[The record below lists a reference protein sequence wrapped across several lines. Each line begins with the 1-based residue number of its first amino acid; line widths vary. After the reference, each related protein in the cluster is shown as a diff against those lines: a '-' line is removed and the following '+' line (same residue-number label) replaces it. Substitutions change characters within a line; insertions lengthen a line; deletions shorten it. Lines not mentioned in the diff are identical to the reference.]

1 MNKIKTV
8 EEAIQLIKPNSSMM
22 VSGFLGVSSPIRLIE
37 KLAEHKE
44 INDLTLIMSVASYP
58 MKPHDIEALLLNK
71 QVKKYIGAH
80 VGTSK
85 ELSRQYLNNEIEV
98 EFCPMGTLAERIHAG
113 GAGLG
118 AVVTPVGVG
127 TQQEEEH
134 EVIEVEGEKYLL
146 YTPLK
151 ADYALIRGFKAD
163 KQGNI
168 MARGTSKS
176 AILQMALAGKTV
188 IAEVSEIVEVGE
200 IAPDDVEVPGP
211 LVDYIVQG
219 DTFEESRAYFNE
231 LWSSTNQL
239 KVEVE

>member
-8 EEAIQLIKPNSSMM
+8 EEAIALIKPDSSMM
-22 VSGFLGVSSPIRLIE
+22 ISGFLGVSSPIRLIE
-37 KLAEHKE
+37 KLAQNKTT
-44 INDLTLIMSVASYP
+44 NGLTLIMSVASYP
-58 MKPHDIEALLLNK
+58 GKVHDVEELFLNK

-85 ELSRQYLNNEIEV
+85 ELSRQYLNNEVEV

-118 AVVTPVGVG
+118 AVVTPVGIG

-134 EVIEVEGEKYLL
+134 EVIEVEGKKYLL

-176 AILQMALAGKTV
+176 AILQMALAAKTV
-188 IAEVSEIVEVGE
+188 IAEVNEIVEVGE
-200 IAPDDVEVPGP
+200 ISPDDVEVPGP

-219 DTFEESRAYFNE
+219 DTFEESKNYFNE
-231 LWSSTNQL
+231 LLASTNQL
-239 KVEVE
+239 KVEVK

>member
-8 EEAIQLIKPNSSMM
+8 DEAIDLIKPDSSLMI
-22 VSGFLGVSSPIRLIE
+22 SGFLGVSSPIRLIE
-37 KLAEHKE
+37 QLATKKE
-44 INDLTLIMSVASYP
+44 INGLTLIMSVASYP
-58 MKPHDIEALLLNK
+58 GKAHDIEELFLNK

-80 VGTSK
+80 VGTSR
-85 ELSRQYLNNEIEV
+85 ELSRQYLNNETEV

-127 TQQEEEH
+127 TQQEEDH
-134 EVIEVEGEKYLL
+134 ELMEIDGKKFLV

-163 KQGNI
+163 KEGNI
-168 MARGTSKS
+168 QSRGTSKS
-176 AILQMALAGKTV
+176 AVLQMALAGKTV
-188 IAEVSEIVEVGE
+188 IAEVNEIVEVGE

-219 DTFEESRAYFNE
+219 DTLLESKEYFNE

>member
-1 MNKIKTV
+1 MNKTKTV
-8 EEAIQLIKPNSSMM
+8 DEAIDLIKPDSSIMI
-22 VSGFLGVSSPIRLIE
+22 SGFLGVGSPIRLID

-58 MKPHDIEALLLNK
+58 GKIHDIESLFINK

-80 VGTSK
+80 VGTSR
-85 ELSRQYLNNEIEV
+85 ELSRQYLNNEVEI

-127 TQQEEEH
+127 TQQEEDHDVME
-134 EVIEVEGEKYLL
+134 IDGKKYLV
-146 YTPLK
+146 YRPLK
-151 ADYALIRGFKAD
+151 ADYALIRGFRAD
-163 KQGNI
+163 KEGNI
-168 MARGTSKS
+168 QSRGTSKS
-176 AILQMALAGKTV
+176 AVLQMALAGKTV
-188 IAEVSEIVEVGE
+188 IAEVNEIVEVGD

-219 DTFEESRAYFNE
+219 DTLVEAKEYFNE

>member
-127 TQQEEEH
+127 TQQEEAH

-188 IAEVSEIVEVGE
+188 IAEVNEIVEVGE

>member
-8 EEAIQLIKPNSSMM
+8 SEAIELIKPDSSIMI
-22 VSGFLGVSSPIRLIE
+22 SGFLGVGSPIRLIE
-37 KLAEHKE
+37 KLAENKD

-58 MKPHDIEALLLNK
+58 GKVHDVEELFLNK

-85 ELSRQYLNNEIEV
+85 ELSRQYLNNEVEI

-127 TQQEEEH
+127 TQQQEDH
-134 EVIEVEGEKYLL
+134 ELMEIDGKEYLV
-146 YTPLK
+146 YKPLK

-163 KQGNI
+163 KEGNI
-168 MARGTSKS
+168 LARGTSKS
-176 AILQMALAGKTV
+176 AILQMALAANTV
-188 IAEVSEIVEVGE
+188 IAEVNEIVEVGDIE
-200 IAPDDVEVPGP
+200 PDYVEVPGP

-219 DTFEESRAYFNE
+219 DTFEEAHAYFNE

-239 KVEVE
+239 KVEVD

>member
-58 MKPHDIEALLLNK
+58 MKPHDIETAK
-71 QVKKYIGAH
+71 QVYQNRKAH

-188 IAEVSEIVEVGE
+188 IAEVNEIVEVGE